1 MLLLYFI
8 IDFCFAEHTERLA
21 TASKMR
27 KQIEDTF
34 GKMSGANDELAK
46 LLEDEKKSELE
57 SEVNIKIVWKMA
69 LFRGIHYILEF
80 VGFWTRMILIL
91 NKEQCPPW

>member
-1 MLLLYFI
+1 MLLLNFI

-57 SEVNIKIVWKMA
+57 SEVNIKIMWKK
-69 LFRGIHYILEF
+69 HYLGVSTKMWSLVAFEQEWF
-80 VGFWTRMILIL
+80 LIL
-91 NKEQCPPW
+91 NNE